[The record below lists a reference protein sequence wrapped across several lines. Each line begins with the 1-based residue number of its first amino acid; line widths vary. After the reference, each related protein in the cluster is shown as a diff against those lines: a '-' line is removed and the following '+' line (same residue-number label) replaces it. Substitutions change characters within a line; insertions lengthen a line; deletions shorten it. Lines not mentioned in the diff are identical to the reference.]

1 VSKTNAAYSI
11 VLGSLALLLAFPL
24 ALPTSFKMDETQ
36 DPLFQKIPMN
46 IGAWKGSDT
55 ELDER
60 TYEILETRNVLSRL
74 YETAEGG
81 KVHLLLVGS
90 HRDRRVAHPPEVCY
104 VSSHFSI
111 VDGGERDVNLETSRS
126 RGVSPRIGFAGQ
138 DAPPTRVGRLMVKE
152 FIAKDQRRKGASEHV
167 LYVYK
172 VGDRFTTNYYAQQL
186 FFAWDRLTQK
196 KSQVLLIR
204 LAGPDQSVFD
214 GFLNQILPLLE

>member
-1 VSKTNAAYSI
+1 MSKANIAYGV
-11 VLGSLALLLAFPL
+11 VLGLLALLIAFPL

-36 DPLFQKIPMN
+36 DPLFQKIPTD
-46 IGAWKGSDT
+46 IGAWKGSDV

-74 YETAEGG
+74 YETAEGK

-104 VSSHFSI
+104 ISSNYSI
-111 VDGGERDVNLETSRS
+111 VDGGERNIQLSQR
-126 RGVSPRIGFAGQ
+126 
-138 DAPPTRVGRLMVKE
+138 PPLSVKE
-152 FIAKDQRRKGASEHV
+152 FLAKSEKRDRLSEHV

-204 LAGPDQSVFD
+204 LAGSDQSVFD
-214 GFLNQILPLLE
+214 GFLDQILPSLE